1 MTRQNLKRRLAQ
13 IEAQRPTE
21 QLPSWLAVA
30 TEKDLPAALAALPGS
45 YGRITGYVEVSPD
58 DWDNTP

>member
-13 IEAQRPTE
+13 IEAQQPTE
-21 QLPSWLAVA
+21 QPPGWLAVA
-30 TEKDLPAALAALPGS
+30 TAEDLPAALAALPGNG
-45 YGRITGYVEVSPD
+45 GRITGYVQVSPD